1 MQEQAKTQPVQLE
14 ETTCCI
20 AGAGPAGAMLALLL
34 ARKGVP
40 VMLLEEHMD
49 FDRDFRGDT
58 VHPSVMRIL
67 DEIGLAD
74 GLLQLEHTTVET
86 IPVET
91 AAGTFTLAD
100 FRPLKTRFNY
110 IAMIP
115 QARFL
120 AFITQEAKRYPNF
133 KLVMGAR
140 VEKLIEEDG
149 YVHGVQYRGMDGW
162 HTVRAL
168 LTVGADG
175 RFSRMRKLAGFEPVK
190 TSPPMDVLWFRLPR
204 DPSDPARSTGRLT
217 GGHIFVL
224 LNRGDSWQVGYVI
237 AKGGYQELR
246 AAGLERLRQDL
257 ARMMPDLADR
267 VGALQ
272 EWKQVSVLS
281 VESSHLRRWYR
292 PGLLLIGDAAHVMTP
307 VGGVGINYAIQ
318 DAVVAANVLADDLKA
333 GKVSTRKLAEVQRK
347 RAMPTRII
355 QGFQNAVQKRI
366 LTKVLASDKPV
377 TVSPLLLLLLRM
389 PVIRMLPAKF
399 IGIGPGA
406 PIPGRTR
413 VFKLPDR
420 VRVFNKY
427 VTNRL
432 LRVFTNLSFGPF
444 AIIRHVGRRSGKP
457 YETVI
462 WVWRLGESF
471 VIALTYGPEVDWYRN
486 MQAAGGGTVVWHKR
500 VYVVGKPEPLDA
512 RTAMQAFPAFFR
524 PIFRRAGM
532 QDFVWMRSS
541 GSEPVKA

>member
-1 MQEQAKTQPVQLE
+1 
-14 ETTCCI
+14 
-20 AGAGPAGAMLALLL
+20 MLALLL

-58 VHPSVMRIL
+58 VHPSVLQIL

-74 GLLQLEHTTVET
+74 RLLQLGHTKVET

-91 AAGTFTLAD
+91 AAGTFILAD

-120 AFITQEAKRYPNF
+120 EFITQEAKCYPDF

-149 YVHGVQYRGMDGW
+149 YVHGVQYRAMDGW
-162 HTVRAL
+162 HSVRAL

-204 DPSDPARSTGRLT
+204 DPSEPEQSTGRLA
-217 GGHIFVL
+217 GGHILVV

-237 AKGGYQELR
+237 PKGGYQELR
-246 AAGLERLRQDL
+246 AAGLEHLRQDI
-257 ARMMPDLADR
+257 ARTMPDLADR
-267 VGALQ
+267 VGAIQ
-272 EWKQVSVLS
+272 EWKQVSILS
-281 VESSHLRRWYR
+281 VESSRLRRWYR

-347 RAMPTRII
+347 RMLPTRII
-355 QGFQNAVQKRI
+355 QGFQNFVQKRV
-366 LTKVLASDKPV
+366 LTKVLISDKPI
-377 TVSPLLLLLLRM
+377 TISPLLLFLLRM

-399 IGIGPGA
+399 LGIGPGA
-406 PIPGRTR
+406 AVPDRKRT
-413 VFKLPDR
+413 FKLPGQIR
-420 VRVFNKY
+420 IFNKY

-432 LRVFTNLSFGPF
+432 LRVLTNLSHGPF

-462 WVWRLGESF
+462 WVWPLREGF

-486 MQAAGGGTVVWHKR
+486 MRATGGGSVIWHKR
-500 VYVVGKPEPLDA
+500 VYAVEKPEPIDA

-532 QDFVWMRSS
+532 KDFVWMKSS
-541 GSEPVKA
+541 GSEPIRA